1 MAEFSGASLWMKL
14 TMMLVSGAFSMH
26 LFAMDQ
32 PYGWSQYQVVNC
44 NSGGGCTNVNAV
56 RAVQA
61 LEVIGFL
68 SVLTALFLSL
78 CLVLLDEL
86 KGNKI
91 ALICLCLFSLLAGLM
106 IIIGIAVYE
115 GTTNTNTSSSNGDGS
130 EYASTV
136 GVMSGI
142 CALLGGVFCILELVG
157 VKA

>member
-1 MAEFSGASLWMKL
+1 MAEFSGATLWMKL

-32 PYGWSQYQVVNC
+32 PYGWSGYQAQNCYSGNC
-44 NSGGGCTNVNAV
+44 NNLNAV

-91 ALICLCLFSLLAGLM
+91 ALICLCVSSLLAGSYCSFS
-106 IIIGIAVYE
+106 V
-115 GTTNTNTSSSNGDGS
+115 
-130 EYASTV
+130 
-136 GVMSGI
+136 
-142 CALLGGVFCILELVG
+142 
-157 VKA
+157 

>member
-1 MAEFSGASLWMKL
+1 MAEFNGATLWMKL
-14 TMMLVSGAFSMH
+14 TMVLISGAFSMH
-26 LFAMDQ
+26 LFSMDA
-32 PYGWSQYQVVNC
+32 PGWSDYQASNC
-44 NSGGGCTNVNAV
+44 NNNGNCNNLNAV

-78 CLVLLDEL
+78 CLVLFDEL

-91 ALICLCLFSLLAGLM
+91 ALIGLCVSSLLAGLM

-115 GTTNTNTSSSNGDGS
+115 GTTNDTRSGSDGDES
-130 EYASTV
+130 ELASTV

-157 VKA
+157 VAV

>member
-14 TMMLVSGAFSMH
+14 TMMLISGAFSMH
-26 LFAMDQ
+26 LFSMDQ
-32 PYGWSQYQVVNC
+32 PYGWSGYTVCDSIGC
-44 NSGGGCTNVNAV
+44 NNNAV

-91 ALICLCLFSLLAGLM
+91 ALICLSAFSLLAGSFTIVEITLKRENRFFRNSRTFVQRACM
-106 IIIGIAVYE
+106 TRAQRV
-115 GTTNTNTSSSNGDGS
+115 
-130 EYASTV
+130 
-136 GVMSGI
+136 
-142 CALLGGVFCILELVG
+142 ALNMQQCRHN
-157 VKA
+157 

>member
-14 TMMLVSGAFSMH
+14 TMMLVSAAFSMH

-32 PYGWSQYQVVNC
+32 PYGWSSFQGQYCNNNGNC
-44 NSGGGCTNVNAV
+44 NNDNAV

-78 CLVLLDEL
+78 CLVLFDEL

-91 ALICLCLFSLLAGLM
+91 ALICLCVFSLLAGLM

-115 GTTNTNTSSSNGDGS
+115 GTTNGNTSGGNGDGS

-157 VKA
+157 VSV